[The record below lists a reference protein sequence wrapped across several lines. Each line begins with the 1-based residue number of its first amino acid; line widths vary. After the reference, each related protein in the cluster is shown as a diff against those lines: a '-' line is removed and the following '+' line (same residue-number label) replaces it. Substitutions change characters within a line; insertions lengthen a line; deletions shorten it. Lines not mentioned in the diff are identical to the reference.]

1 MGRRSTPQYNKIA
14 ELCRN
19 LNPGDKRTS
28 VTQMRSAGKELL
40 QLLSDDPVRRRLA
53 QEATP
58 ESLEPGESVQA
69 IQRRAVAQIWRLV
82 IANAIASAEKILD
95 SKYKMTNEDVRL
107 PAKLYQVS
115 SYADDLFDENAPAL
129 SKKEYNMLLE
139 YCITMLN
146 DDKVMGVDGAEKSL
160 LDMLVQI
167 CSKREFVAYF
177 RPEKHVQAILEE
189 IEKRLIQGDDEEQL
203 SIDTETTEVTAKIL
217 KNLLST
223 LFDLGFSLH
232 MILPSTIKMIATW
245 CHQKKSRDD
254 DVRES
259 PFMLSAAAVLL
270 RSCPDLAVA
279 SMERYGRKIFTFVR
293 RRVNRYKGEIALDP
307 SLIEYL
313 LRHL

>member
-19 LNPGDKRTS
+19 LNPGDKRVS

-40 QLLSDDPVRRRLA
+40 KLLSEEPVRRRLA
-53 QEATP
+53 HEATP
-58 ESLEPGESVQA
+58 ESLEPGESVKA

-82 IANAIASAEKILD
+82 ISNAIASAEKILD
-95 SKYKMTNEDVRL
+95 SKYKLTNEDVRL
-107 PAKLYQVS
+107 PAKLFQVS
-115 SYADDLFDENAPAL
+115 SFVDDLFDENAPAL
-129 SKKEYNMLLE
+129 SKKEHNMLLE
-139 YCITMLN
+139 YCISMLN
-146 DDKVMGVDGAEKSL
+146 DDKVMGVDGAEKTL
-160 LDMLVQI
+160 LDMLALI
-167 CSKREFVAYF
+167 CSKREVVAYF
-177 RPEKHVQAILEE
+177 RPEKHTHAILEE
-189 IEKRLIQGDDEEQL
+189 IEKRIIQGDDDEVL
-203 SIDTETTEVTAKIL
+203 SVHTQTTEVTAKIL

-245 CHQKKSRDD
+245 CHQKKNCD
-254 DVRES
+254 DVPEYPS
-259 PFMLSAAAVLL
+259 MISAVAVLL
-270 RSCPDLAVA
+270 RSSPDLAVA

-293 RRVNRYKGEIALDP
+293 RRVNRQMGETALDP